1 MRALTAVSSL
11 PLHPLQLPP
20 AHPTTY
26 QTDRAVGRAGGACQ
40 HSTRSF
46 IAAASCPHA
55 PSLLTQTLTYI
66 HSQAALSGAQAAL
79 ASKVRE
85 VSSLLAATPAAAD
98 AASIEQLKAL
108 TGLLSEMI
116 AALGQAQR
124 AAAGGGC

>member
-1 MRALTAVSSL
+1 M
-11 PLHPLQLPP
+11 
-20 AHPTTY
+20 
-26 QTDRAVGRAGGACQ
+26 
-40 HSTRSF
+40 
-46 IAAASCPHA
+46 
-55 PSLLTQTLTYI
+55 TQTLTYI